1 MAEEKPSIPN
11 RIKLALRVFR
21 DGLPSSSWGRQ
32 RKSSPFLWPAWRE
45 GKPEWQ
51 IGDFESYVSEG
62 FDLNSLI
69 YSAVLYKARVSQ
81 LAPLRAYAGELD
93 HPEVLA
99 PNHDLARLTARPNP
113 YQSGLAFQA
122 QQRVYL
128 NVAGNSYVH
137 LDRPKRGAL
146 PTAMRSLRPDR
157 VHIIPAQGGLKGFV
171 YVPEGKTAYEAAR
184 DGSIVPMLAEDVIH
198 VKLPWPGDPL
208 EGLGYGLSPISPLAR
223 SGDVDNKV
231 TEFLK
236 LFFDSGTMLS
246 TYLKFDVPM
255 DEGEIARARSR
266 WKEIYGGYTNWTEVG
281 ILDQGGTVERFG
293 MTFQE
298 MGFAELDERNE
309 SRILGPFGVPPIL
322 LGTRVGL
329 NRSTYSNAEESRR
342 MFWQDTQVPETQLYE
357 AEYQYR
363 LVTNDGWVAFDYT
376 RVPALQKDVPKLA
389 EAAHKL
395 WQMGVPANAAIAAV
409 GLDVESVKGGD
420 IGYLPIGV
428 LPVGSPRPAPA
439 PAVPG
444 AGRPAPDAEG
454 GKEPEGEESGDEP
467 GGEEAANAGEETRK
481 SAARPSSLSRKSGL
495 SAEAKAL
502 IWKAFDLTATAWE
515 PAFETAAVNMFDADK
530 RDLLALLAERGE
542 KALGRKE
549 MLNWETF
556 RVDVGAYL
564 REHAD
569 GRWRETFVPLVQGVM
584 SAQAANWQAQLGV
597 RFDVANLY
605 AAEWFTEYQLQFAKP
620 ILATTSDDISE
631 LLLRAQTQGWGVA
644 KVKNALEAL
653 FSRYLG
659 AELTE
664 EQRSWF
670 GERMPA
676 YRRELIARVET
687 MRAANTGTHRL
698 LEAWGAPMK
707 EWIHTPDNRVRDSHR
722 TAGNSYQEGG
732 EPGPIAFGQP
742 FQVNG
747 HPMMHPHDMTLGAPL
762 EEVAGCRCTEAPFFP
777 EGWEMPVEE
786 AA

>member
-1 MAEEKPSIPN
+1 LSDTPSLIN
-11 RIKLALRVFR
+11 RLRLALKVFNT
-21 DGLPSSSWGRQ
+21 GLPGSPWRHE

-45 GKPEWQ
+45 GKPEWH
-51 IGDFESYVSEG
+51 IADFESYVSEG

-69 YSAVLYKARVSQ
+69 YSAVMYKARVSQ

-99 PNHDLARLTARPNP
+99 PNHDLARLTARPNL

-184 DGSIVPMLAEDVIH
+184 DGSIVPMLPEDVIH

-281 ILDQGGTVERFG
+281 ILDQGGEVQRFG

-420 IGYLPIGV
+420 VGYLPIGV
-428 LPVGSPRPAPA
+428 LPVGSPRPAPVA
-439 PAVPG
+439 PGTGNPSPEG
-444 AGRPAPDAEG
+444 EG
-454 GKEPEGEESGDEP
+454 GKKPAAEKPEADEP

-481 SAARPSSLSRKSGL
+481 GAARPSALSRKAGL

-502 IWKAFDLTATAWE
+502 IWKAFDLTATSWE
-515 PAFETAAVNMFDADK
+515 PAFETAAVNSFEADK
-530 RDLLALLAERGE
+530 REILALLSERTD

-605 AAEWFTEYQLQFAKP
+605 AAEWFTEYQLQFARP
-620 ILATTSDDISE
+620 IMATTEADISE

-653 FSRYLG
+653 FSRYSG
-659 AELTE
+659 GELTDE
-664 EQRSWF
+664 ERTWF
-670 GERMPA
+670 AERMPA
-676 YRRELIARVET
+676 HRRMAIARTET
-687 MRAANTGTHRL
+687 VRAANAGSFHL
-698 LEAWGAPMK
+698 LGEWGAPMK
-707 EWIHTPDNRVRDSHR
+707 EWLDTPDQRTRDSHR
-722 TAGNSYQEGG
+722 DAGRRYQEGG
-732 EPGPIAFGQP
+732 DPGPIPFDQP
-742 FQVNG
+742 FMVNG
-747 HPMMHPHDMTLGAPL
+747 HAMMYPHDPAGPA
-762 EEVAGCRCTEAPFFP
+762 EETVQCRCTVAPFFP
-777 EGWEMPVEE
+777 EGYEMPVEE